1 MKYGIALLG
10 IITLLSCGDDQS
22 TNDAKV
28 QAQLDSMNQQL
39 IALREQ
45 LKNKDSASDPI
56 AVVDSNAIPV
66 VPPPPPPPPVPV
78 VDITKDPQFSK
89 QSGDR
94 ETALFYY
101 TGNKNKSV
109 EITPWNEGKRTV
121 TLYDPTGKVM
131 YTFHDKRFS
140 YSLTTRIVTF
150 HSNGAVQKAIVHN
163 NPGASNSW
171 SESHITFGS
180 NNEPQWRE
188 DIKFPQELTLEGN
201 TKYYWDKNQK
211 NWIKQEVVYEQ
222 PVPQPR

>member
-1 MKYGIALLG
+1 MKFAVALLG
-10 IITLLSCGDDQS
+10 IIIFIACGEEQT

-28 QAQLDSMNQQL
+28 QAQLDSINQQL
-39 IALREQ
+39 LALREQ
-45 LKNKDSASDPI
+45 LKSNDNVNDTHAIKDS
-56 AVVDSNAIPV
+56 NEIPD

-78 VDITKDPQFSK
+78 IDITKDPKSSK
-89 QSGDR
+89 QSVDGDN
-94 ETALFYY
+94 AVFYY

-109 EITPWNEGKRTV
+109 EITAWNEGKRTV
-121 TLYDPTGKVM
+121 TLFDPTGKVM
-131 YTFHDKRFS
+131 YVFHDKRFS

-150 HSNGAVQKAIVHN
+150 HANGAVQKAIVHN

-188 DIKFPQELTLEGN
+188 DIRFPQELTIEGN
-201 TKYYWDKNQK
+201 PKYYWDKKQQ
-211 NWIKQEVVYEQ
+211 NWVKQEVIYEQ